1 MRLSELFF
9 TSLRDDPAEAEMPS
23 HRLLVRAGYV
33 RQLGSGLYSLLPLG
47 YRVNKRV
54 EQVIREEIDR
64 IGGQEMEMPVVH
76 PADVWRR
83 SGRYDSVG
91 PEMARFKDRGD
102 RDMVIAMTHEEV
114 VAGLLADIVRSY
126 RQLPVILY
134 HFQTKF
140 RDEPRSRGGLIR
152 VREFVMKDSYSCD
165 RDEEGLDRAYW
176 LHHAAY
182 TRIFERLGL
191 KAIPVS
197 SDVGMMG
204 GSLAHEF
211 MVLNAAGEDVL
222 VLCESCDY
230 AANRQVAVV
239 PKPAPAAE
247 DPAPLE
253 EVATPGTTTIAT
265 LAQFLG
271 IGEERTAKAAFFVTG
286 DGRLVTAIVRGD
298 YEVNETKLANAV
310 KAVGGMRPATV
321 EEIRAAGMEPG
332 YGSPIGAKET
342 VVAVDDL
349 AARSPNLVAG
359 ANREGFHYRNV
370 NVGRDFQPDIT
381 ADIANARE
389 GDPCPNGDGR
399 LILRNGIEVGNIFK
413 LGTTYTDAYGAAY
426 LGEDGQEHP
435 IVMGSYGIGVGRN
448 VACIVEAHHDEKG
461 IAWPAEVAPYA
472 AHLVE
477 IGAAREPRVSEVAE
491 RLHGISAEAGA
502 EREILWDDRDES
514 PGVKFTDAELL
525 GMPWIMTVSPRSLA
539 AGGVEVTERATGER
553 STQPIEAVEAF
564 LRGDAASPVSDEV
577 PA

>member
-9 TSLRDDPAEAEMPS
+9 TTLRDDPSDAEMTS

-54 EQVIREEIDR
+54 EQVIREEIDL

-83 SGRYDSVG
+83 SGRYESVG
-91 PEMARFKDRGD
+91 PEMARFKDRGE

-126 RQLPVILY
+126 RQLPLILY

-165 RDEEGLDRAYW
+165 RDDEGLDRSYW

-211 MVLNAAGEDVL
+211 MVLNPAGEDVL
-222 VLCESCDY
+222 VLCETCDY
-230 AANRQVAVV
+230 AANRQVAIV
-239 PKPAPAAE
+239 PKPEPPAE
-247 DPAPLE
+247 DPASLE
-253 EVATPGTTTIAT
+253 EVATPGTTTIAA
-265 LAQFLG
+265 LAEFLG
-271 IGEERTAKAAFFVTG
+271 IGEDRTAKAAFFVTG

-310 KAVGGMRPATV
+310 TAIGGMRPAQV

-332 YGSPIGAKET
+332 YGSPIGAKDT
-342 VVAVDDL
+342 VVVVDDL
-349 AARSPNLVAG
+349 VARSPNLVAG
-359 ANREGFHYRNV
+359 ANREGFHYLNV
-370 NVGRDFQPDIT
+370 NVGRDFEPEIT

-389 GDPCPNGDGR
+389 GDPCPNGDGQ

-413 LGTTYTDAYGAAY
+413 LGTRYTDAYGAAY

-435 IVMGSYGIGVGRN
+435 IVMGSYGIGLGRN

-461 IAWPAEVAPYA
+461 IAWPDEVAPYP
-472 AHLVE
+472 AHMVS
-477 IGAAREPRVSEVAE
+477 IGAGRDENVRETAE
-491 RLHGISAEAGA
+491 RLYALAAEAG
-502 EREILWDDRDES
+502 RDILYDDRDES

-525 GMPWIMTVSPRSLA
+525 GMPWILTVSPRSLA
-539 AGGVEVTERATGER
+539 AGGVEVTRRATGER
-553 STQPIEAVEAF
+553 STRPIADVEQF
-564 LRGDAASPVSDEV
+564 LRTGTFEAAALVS
-577 PA
+577 